1 MPLKLK
7 RKKVNQMNKH
17 TILYKTLAR
26 ALSIKRPHNTTGTQ
40 EFNAWLMQHIFDLT
54 GIKPLVDGTGNIHVD
69 ARKGEHNRTLFVAH
83 VDTVHKVTGPNKI
96 RKTHTTWHAHADAPL
111 GADDGAGCAMLMHLL
126 CSNVPGYYI
135 FTQGEEVGGIGASA
149 LADKKADLLSQF
161 DRAIAFDRRGIDS
174 VITHQGWGRCCSDA
188 FADALCD
195 ALSADETLMY
205 SPDDTG
211 VYTDTAEFVDIIPE
225 CTNIS
230 VGYYSEHTSK
240 ESLDILHLQALAARC
255 ILIDWDSLPTDRD
268 PTVRESKWDMYGAY
282 KSLQESTS
290 VNTYN
295 DAYNDYMYRS
305 GYWGTATD
313 EDDDE
318 ETEELRDALYDAE
331 VGNRNYL
338 IELMCEAVYP
348 EDPAT
353 ARRLIDVSAITEELI
368 EEAFG
373 LLRTYNAHT
382 VLNAIFE
389 SVMVEA

>member
-1 MPLKLK
+1 M
-7 RKKVNQMNKH
+7 
-17 TILYKTLAR
+17 
-26 ALSIKRPHNTTGTQ
+26 
-40 EFNAWLMQHIFDLT
+40 
-54 GIKPLVDGTGNIHVD
+54 
-69 ARKGEHNRTLFVAH
+69 LF
-83 VDTVHKVTGPNKI
+83 
-96 RKTHTTWHAHADAPL
+96 R
-111 GADDGAGCAMLMHLL
+111 
-126 CSNVPGYYI
+126 S
-135 FTQGEEVGGIGASA
+135 
-149 LADKKADLLSQF
+149 
-161 DRAIAFDRRGIDS
+161 
-174 VITHQGWGRCCSDA
+174 
-188 FADALCD
+188 
-195 ALSADETLMY
+195 
-205 SPDDTG
+205 
-211 VYTDTAEFVDIIPE
+211 
-225 CTNIS
+225 
-230 VGYYSEHTSK
+230 
-240 ESLDILHLQALAARC
+240 
-255 ILIDWDSLPTDRD
+255 
-268 PTVRESKWDMYGAY
+268 DMYGAY
-282 KSLQESTS
+282 NSLQEPTS